1 MIRLF
6 FKQNKTC
13 LYLWVLVFFYRDIK
27 HTHIYMYAYVC
38 AYACMKWKQK
48 GYGARKKTRRERK
61 GERRPRGG
69 MRDMNIVNVHDIFER
84 N

>member
-1 MIRLF
+1 
-6 FKQNKTC
+6 
-13 LYLWVLVFFYRDIK
+13 
-27 HTHIYMYAYVC
+27 MYAYVC
-38 AYACMKWKQK
+38 AYACMTWKQK
-48 GYGARKKTRRERK
+48 GDGARNKTRRERK